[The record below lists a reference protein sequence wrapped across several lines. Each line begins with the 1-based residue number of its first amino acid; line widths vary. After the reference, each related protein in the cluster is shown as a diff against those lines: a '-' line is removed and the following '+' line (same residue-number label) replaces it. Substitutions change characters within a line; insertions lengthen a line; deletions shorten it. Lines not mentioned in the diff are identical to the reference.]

1 MSVTGILES
10 FLEVTLELNFKGEQE
25 LFWQRKRCGGRRVR
39 KREQVNKLGKP
50 QVVLSAEMKSFS

>member
-1 MSVTGILES
+1 MES
-10 FLEVTLELNFKGEQE
+10 FLEVTIELNFKGEQE